1 MEHRAYR
8 TSGCGIVGAV
18 NCEIEDRVFERMTD
32 TLAHRGPDAR
42 GTWTSAN
49 HAVRL
54 GHRRLAVV
62 GVDERGT
69 QPMTQAGVTITC
81 NGEIYNYPEL
91 RASLEQCRYVFSSD
105 CDTEVILHAYAEW
118 GPDCVSRLNGIFAFG
133 LYDERSN
140 RLLLVRDRLGVKPL
154 LICEI
159 PGHGMVFG
167 SEAKVLLACPLVSR
181 RPDFA
186 NIRATLIHA
195 LLAPRRGTWL
205 AGVENLAPGHMMVID
220 CGTGA
225 TKVTEY
231 WHLPDGNTDLRDE
244 TEIVASLRATFED
257 AVRLQGLS
265 DVDYCVCCSGGIDSA
280 SVAAMA
286 LKTHAPGLDMFTL
299 EYRENRPPDPGAP
312 APSDDQQDL
321 HHARLM
327 AQRFPGLRLHEIPLS
342 VRTMFDRA
350 QIDAFIRAMD
360 ECVLMDA
367 RSLATAAFY
376 ARVREA
382 GHRVALTGQ
391 GADEVW
397 LGYYNNPFWR
407 FQKFG
412 ADQLSAEYLVREV
425 LPRWVPMGLPA
436 WNPSFINAGLVSES
450 NRANLEANYQCWR
463 TDDLLNRIHLFALRT
478 EMLALL
484 HVDDRMS
491 MMSGLEVRVPWLDH
505 RLVEMGMRIPGF
517 VKLGPPGERS
527 KVKWLVRQ
535 AMRGIL
541 PDEVVDRPKLH
552 FPEPVAEPGTLQT
565 LVEQDLEQISKSPF
579 VREMLTDSILKEAPA
594 NPRLSD
600 RDLFTIYSLWRFGE
614 LHGF

>member
-1 MEHRAYR
+1 MKQRAYR

-18 NCEIEDRVFERMTD
+18 NCEMEDATFERMTD

-42 GTWTSAN
+42 RTWTSAN
-49 HAVRL
+49 RAVRL
-54 GHRRLAVV
+54 GHRRLAIV
-62 GVDERGT
+62 GVDERGA
-69 QPMTQAGVTITC
+69 QPMTRTGLTITC
-81 NGEIYNYPEL
+81 NGVIYNYPEL
-91 RASLEQCRYVFSSD
+91 RASLEQRGYVFSSD

-118 GPDCVSRLNGIFAFG
+118 GLDCLGRLNGIFAFA
-133 LYDERSN
+133 LYDEGSN
-140 RLLLVRDRLGVKPL
+140 RLLLARDRLGVKPL
-154 LICEI
+154 LICEV
-159 PGHGMVFG
+159 PGQGWVFG
-167 SEAKVLLACPLVSR
+167 SEAKALLACPLVSC

-205 AGVENLAPGHMMVID
+205 AGIENLAPGHMMLIE
-220 CGTGA
+220 CATGA
-225 TKVTEY
+225 ATLIEY
-231 WHLPDGNTDLRDE
+231 WQIPDGNGDLRGE
-244 TEIVASLRATFED
+244 SEMVASLRATFED
-257 AVRLQGLS
+257 AVRLEGLS

-280 SVAAMA
+280 AVAAMA
-286 LKTHAPGLDMFTL
+286 QKSHAPGLDIFTL
-299 EYRENRPPDPGAP
+299 EYRENRPPEPGAP

-327 AQRFPGLRLHEIPLS
+327 AQRVPGLRLHEVPLS
-342 VRTMFDRA
+342 VRRMFDRA

-376 ARVREA
+376 AQVREA

-391 GADEVW
+391 GADEIW

-425 LPRWVPMGLPA
+425 LPRWVPMGLAA
-436 WNPSFINAGLVSES
+436 WNPSFINAELVSAS
-450 NRANLEANYQCWR
+450 NRANLEANYLCWR
-463 TDDLLNRIHLFALRT
+463 TDDPLNRIHLWALRT

-517 VKLGPPGERS
+517 VKLGPPEERS
-527 KVKWLVRQ
+527 RVKWLVRQ

-552 FPEPVAEPGTLQT
+552 FPEPVSEAGTLRT
-565 LVEQDLEQISKSPF
+565 LLEEDLEQIRRSPF
-579 VREMLTDSILKEAPA
+579 VREMLADSTLEDAPA
-594 NPRLSD
+594 NPRLAD
-600 RDLFTIYSLWRFGE
+600 RDLFTIYCLWRFGE
-614 LHGF
+614 LHGL